1 MWPLAV
7 RAQQAM
13 PVIGMLNSGPAQ
25 PRRDQLDGFVRG
37 LRELGFTI
45 GENVVAVQRGAD
57 DRYERLPGLAAE
69 LARLRVNVI
78 AIIGGPV
85 AALAARDATTTI
97 PIVFAGVSDP
107 IGSGLVPSLNR
118 PGGNLTG
125 SGGLATELDA
135 KRLEIMGE
143 LRPAATTI
151 GALLNP
157 NRPGVDGQERDMRA
171 AAAAMAREIVVFRA
185 GTPEAIEAAFASMA
199 ARGIAALAVGAD
211 PFFANQRGLIVT
223 LSARHAIAA
232 IYQWREFVTEGGLA
246 SYGPSIEDAYR
257 LAGTYVGRIL
267 RGERPGE
274 LPVVRPTKIEL
285 VLNLRTARAMSLEI
299 PPTLLARA
307 DDVIE

>member
-1 MWPLAV
+1 M
-7 RAQQAM
+7 
-13 PVIGMLNSGPAQ
+13 
-25 PRRDQLDGFVRG
+25 
-37 LRELGFTI
+37 
-45 GENVVAVQRGAD
+45 
-57 DRYERLPGLAAE
+57 
-69 LARLRVNVI
+69 
-78 AIIGGPV
+78 
-85 AALAARDATTTI
+85 
-97 PIVFAGVSDP
+97 FAGVSDP

-135 KRLEIMGE
+135 KRLEIVGE

-199 ARGIAALAVGAD
+199 ARGIATLAVGAD

-223 LSARHAIAA
+223 LSARNAIAA

-246 SYGPSIEDAYR
+246 SYGPSIEDACR
-257 LAGTYVGRIL
+257 LAGAYVGRIL

-274 LPVVRPTKIEL
+274 LPRVRPTKIDL

-307 DDVIE
+307 DDVIA